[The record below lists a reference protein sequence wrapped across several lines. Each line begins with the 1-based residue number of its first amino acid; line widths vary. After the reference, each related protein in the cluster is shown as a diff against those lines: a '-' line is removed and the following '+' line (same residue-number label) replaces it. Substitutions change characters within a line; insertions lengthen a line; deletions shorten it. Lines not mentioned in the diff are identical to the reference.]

1 MFPPDYGAKVE
12 SIFIPRKFFRN
23 KILYKYYNFCNQ
35 SLFPGK
41 PPVSTTLTLPRI
53 RLLVQTAAEQTGF
66 DF

>member
-35 SLFPGK
+35 PLFPRE
-41 PPVSTTLTLPRI
+41 TTRFHDLDS
-53 RLLVQTAAEQTGF
+53 AGESAF
-66 DF
+66 